1 MSAIKARESVFRDVD
16 IRAHYAQTAKPV
28 CRRERVKAFIFFVL
42 NVFIYIAAENMDCIY
57 IKQ

>member
-1 MSAIKARESVFRDVD
+1 M
-16 IRAHYAQTAKPV
+16 AKF
-28 CRRERVKAFIFFVL
+28 KAFIFFVL